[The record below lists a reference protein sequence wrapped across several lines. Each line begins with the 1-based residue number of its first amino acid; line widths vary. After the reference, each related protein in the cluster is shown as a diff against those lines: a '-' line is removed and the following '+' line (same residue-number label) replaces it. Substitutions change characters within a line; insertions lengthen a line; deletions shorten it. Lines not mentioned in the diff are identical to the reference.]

1 MLLHEVHIIIL
12 IHILTIGINEQ
23 EIFIDNYSKL
33 TTVLKLSF
41 KNLVPYFISKR
52 IIDFDQ
58 KSKITTEDLL
68 EKIMK
73 HLKDGDTNHFYALLD
88 IMKVHG
94 NVADEELA
102 NAMEES
108 LSLKQ

>member
-1 MLLHEVHIIIL
+1 M
-12 IHILTIGINEQ
+12 
-23 EIFIDNYSKL
+23 
-33 TTVLKLSF
+33 
-41 KNLVPYFISKR
+41 VPHFISKR
-52 IIDFDQ
+52 IIDFDE

-68 EKIMK
+68 DKIMT

-94 NVADEELA
+94 NVTDEELA
-102 NAMEES
+102 NAMEEN